1 MAGQDSDKLFITLH
15 CYDTDLRLNV
25 PREDE
30 GYYRNAA
37 KLIDA
42 KVNKYAKIFKGE
54 KSDKEIL
61 YMVLLD
67 IALNYEKEAEHND
80 TEPYINIMNK
90 LTSEIETVLK

>member
-1 MAGQDSDKLFITLH
+1 MAGQDSDKLVITLH
-15 CYDTDLRLNV
+15 CYDTDLRVNV

-37 KLIDA
+37 KLIDER
-42 KVNKYAKIFKGE
+42 VNEYAKIFKGK
-54 KSDKEIL
+54 KSDKDIL

-67 IALNYEKEAEHND
+67 IALKYKKEVERND
-80 TEPYINIMNK
+80 TKPYINIMSK